1 MVLCDGPDMD
11 MDLDMDMHLNDQL
24 KQVKRELKEWE
35 RAFLDAEARK
45 PNKDDIAADRAI
57 HIRYKLYA
65 KLKRARESAAG
76 RSLPSD
82 DHDLDERLQSPP
94 PINAR
99 HRHEP
104 PDSNPLESSLKQQS
118 SRKVTKDPV
127 SHPAPYE
134 RDTEPSR
141 QSKNPRQRPENVPDT
156 YEVKESARQETLSE
170 YHDAVYDPSARPS
183 FTSPPPPMNTEPAP
197 APWRKRDSTS
207 HLNTPSPA
215 LNASATS
222 LQLQCHTS
230 RSFPSPSSSRP
241 TSPLSVNPITTP
253 KSTPSLKT
261 ASLGRTSNVPTR
273 NNSPVT
279 SESTI
284 PLKADLPAHFKLK
297 RTTIAAGPISTA
309 DIEAGIRPKPA
320 QLVSSND
327 SPPSAVESPASPTR
341 GALLSAPIMG
351 SEYQEFV
358 NRRRQMEALAAQQY
372 EKEREQD
379 RQREKEAGMSPINT
393 ASNTGGISPVTL
405 AIKPIS
411 ISVGPPP
418 LPNERPSERH
428 VSVSSATSAASR
440 ETSAIT
446 RPPPIQPVQA
456 FVSSAIIPSSPKSA
470 TMTRDTSPTQSIFVK
485 AGKRPP
491 MHQGG
496 DIITLDSPASLSSR
510 VYDDDDEDV
519 DVIVPLAEFSSHVA
533 QRDSKSP
540 RTDESHS
547 VHKGTPI
554 DNPKIFKRLR
564 EDGVLRCRLVRRSN
578 GIYKTN
584 PAFYLY
590 NDFNDEFLLAARKKL
605 KSKNVA
611 FVISNSSDDM
621 NKDGQ
626 HYIAKLKANTQRTVF
641 TLFDARSYSKAA
653 PNKGL
658 KELSCITYSKT
669 IMPREMFVAIP
680 ATHIVEGSNDCSTDV
695 LADLRAQNTSKL
707 HFLRNKPPR
716 WNEATQSHCL
726 NFGGRVTLPS
736 IKNFQLITDGG
747 DPSYIV
753 MQFGRCGQDD
763 FALDGQYPLTPLE
776 AFSIALSTFH
786 AHDSA

>member
-379 RQREKEAGMSPINT
+379 RQREKEAVLAHRHFQMSVLLNVMYLYPQ
-393 ASNTGGISPVTL
+393 
-405 AIKPIS
+405 
-411 ISVGPPP
+411 PPP
-418 LPNERPSERH
+418 QPLVKHPPSLDPR
-428 VSVSSATSAASR
+428 R
-440 ETSAIT
+440 Y
-446 RPPPIQPVQA
+446 
-456 FVSSAIIPSSPKSA
+456 SPY
-470 TMTRDTSPTQSIFVK
+470 RLLDTSPTQSIFVK